1 MSAGPET
8 PLGPT
13 HRPPGR
19 LAAPAQQ
26 LALPNQPAPSGPLE
40 SGAFRSP
47 NRGPVWPCQQGWTS
61 GDELGKDGCRP
72 CGRPRPAAGQRQ
84 ALPTASELRPNL
96 LKARGG
102 EQASLPTA
110 SQAAGDH
117 RVPGVWLK
125 CHPQGK
131 HTGNAGQARPL
142 ASFTPSGGGP
152 SRVDVKSCHVPGSP
166 EADQSPA
173 HTSVFMFSSCAFS
186 PLISL

>member
-72 CGRPRPAAGQRQ
+72 RGLTSRGSAPGSANSNRATAQPSQGQ
-84 ALPTASELRPNL
+84 
-96 LKARGG
+96 GG

-131 HTGNAGQARPL
+131 HTGNAGQDRPL
-142 ASFTPSGGGP
+142 ASFTPLGGGP